1 MWLCAGRNPV
11 CAHTIN
17 NFSGKYRIVLYFP
30 GDPGHGVKLFLVGG
44 EKYGKIRALEY
55 KWECRF

>member
-1 MWLCAGRNPV
+1 MPGEIL

-30 GDPGHGVKLFLVGG
+30 GDPGHGVNLFLVGG